1 MMASGNKFASRLY
14 QKSNGKVLGS
24 VRGCPVLVL
33 TVPGRKSGHPRTTPV
48 AYFEHEGS
56 YVVVGSAGGAKEEP
70 DWIKNLEAASTAT
83 VQIGDDT
90 FDVSIRVLG
99 AGEER
104 DRIFYDVV
112 VRTAPFFGDYEKKAG
127 RVIKLGILTKV

>member
-1 MMASGNKFASRLY
+1 MASGNKFASRLY

-33 TVPGRKSGHPRTTPV
+33 TVPGRKSGQPRTTPV

-112 VRTAPFFGDYEKKAG
+112 VRKAPFFGDYEKKAG